1 MTEGNK
7 PNKIISILGSEIL
20 LGSLVAILSLL
31 TAVASFQGGLADS
44 AEADANVAG
53 QKILSDSNTEFLRA
67 NQDII
72 QDYTMFDGWYINDGV
87 NDENAEY
94 YKLNFSDA
102 LVASSERADGPFDDA
117 YYEEVYADADAS
129 YNEAMTKFDEAQKAG
144 DKADKYQM
152 DVMIFGVG
160 LALAAW
166 ASLGKED
173 SILRPVFGVLSIGL
187 GVYGLILFF
196 QLLTVV

>member
-1 MTEGNK
+1 MADGTKENK
-7 PNKIISILGSEIL
+7 LLSILGSEIL

-44 AEADANVAG
+44 AESDANVEG

-94 YKLNFSDA
+94 YKANFSDA
-102 LVASSERADGPFDDA
+102 LIASSERPDGPFDDA
-117 YYEEVYADADAS
+117 YYTEVYTDADAS
-129 YNEAMTKFDEAQKAG
+129 YTEAMAKFDEAQKAG

-173 SILRPVFGVLSIGL
+173 SKLRPVFGVISIAL

-196 QLLTVV
+196 QLLLV